1 MLAVRLVK
9 TSMVASTALF
19 ALLVAFNNMVDYGS
33 NYEFVRHVLSMDATF
48 PGNALMARAV
58 TSPAAWNGAF
68 WTIILLESTTGV
80 VLALAGAVA
89 LVHVAGN
96 KHASTTQR
104 SLAVVLACLGIL
116 ICLTSLRRWQVV
128 QQAMRRGEDLPPSRH
143 PLLFSVAVALVGVAV
158 VVLLL
163 NGGSRL

>member
-1 MLAVRLVK
+1 MARVTSWRTLRRAGDRPVLPEAEEADPDYRFTLANERTFLAW
-9 TSMVASTALF
+9 MRTALG
-19 ALLVAFNNMVDYGS
+19 M
-33 NYEFVRHVLSMDATF
+33 
-48 PGNALMARAV
+48 
-58 TSPAAWNGAF
+58 
-68 WTIILLESTTGV
+68 
-80 VLALAGAVA
+80 LAGAVA

-116 ICLTSLRRWQVV
+116 ICLTSVRRWQVV